1 MNACDKSLT
10 SGSGHTTGAD
20 DRPLTPVSDSI
31 APASATPRDR
41 SVEARLLSRLLAR
54 EGEPPLEF
62 VLWTGER
69 VSTGATEPIARVS
82 IANRATLFGILA
94 DPQVGF
100 GDAYSDGR
108 ITIEGDLVRMLE
120 TVYRASA
127 RSPRQPFM
135 RRRVLDLLH
144 RPRINSFAGSRNNI
158 HHHYDIGNAFY
169 SLWLGN
175 TMAYT
180 CAYYPTPSATLD
192 EAQTAKMH
200 HVCRKLRLNTGE
212 SVVEAG
218 CGWGTL
224 AMHMARHYGV
234 RVRAFNISHEQI
246 VFARERAKRE
256 GLASRVE
263 YVEDD
268 YRNISGRYDAFVSVG
283 MLEHVGPDNYPALGR
298 VAHHSLGSRGR
309 GLIHTIGCNRP
320 GPLNPWIE
328 KRIFPGAYPPSLG
341 EMMRIFEPWDLSVLD
356 VENLRLHYAQT
367 LRHWLDLYEGARGS
381 VCEMFDERF
390 VRMWRLYLAGSIAAF
405 NTGSLQLFQV
415 LFAPHDNNN
424 VAWTREHLFPRKPP

>member
-1 MNACDKSLT
+1 MNACDKSLA
-10 SGSGHTTGAD
+10 SGPGHAIGTD
-20 DRPLTPVSDSI
+20 DRPVTPVSDSV
-31 APASATPRDR
+31 APVSGEQGGR
-41 SVEARLLSRLLAR
+41 SVEARLLSRLLERLGKPA
-54 EGEPPLEF
+54 LEF

-69 VSTGATEPIARVS
+69 VSTGVTEPVARVT
-82 IANRATLFGILA
+82 ITNRATLFGILA

-100 GDAYSDGR
+100 GDAYSEGR

-120 TVYRASA
+120 TVYQAGA
-127 RSPRQPFM
+127 GKPRQSSTL
-135 RRRVLDLLH
+135 RRALDLLH
-144 RPRINSFAGSRNNI
+144 HRPRSNSLVGSRDNI

-192 EAQTAKMH
+192 EAQRAKMD
-200 HVCRKLRLNTGE
+200 HVCRKLRLNAEE

-224 AMHMARHYGV
+224 ALHMARHYGV

-246 VFARERAKRE
+246 VYARERAKRE
-256 GLASRVE
+256 GLDSRVE

-283 MLEHVGPDNYPALGR
+283 MLEHVGPENYPTLGR
-298 VAHHSLGSRGR
+298 IVHETLDSRGR
-309 GLIHTIGCNRP
+309 GLIHSIGCNRP
-320 GPLNPWIE
+320 MPLNPWIE
-328 KRIFPGAYPPSLG
+328 KRIFPGAQPPSLG
-341 EMMRIFEPWDLSVLD
+341 EMMRIFEPWGLSVLD

-367 LRHWLDLYEGARGS
+367 LRHWLDLYEGARDRVG
-381 VCEMFDERF
+381 ELFDERF
-390 VRMWRLYLAGSIAAF
+390 VRMWRLYLSGSIAAF
-405 NTGSLQLFQV
+405 TTGSLQLFQV

-424 VAWTREHLFPRKPP
+424 IAWTREHLYSR

>member
-1 MNACDKSLT
+1 MNACDKTLA
-10 SGSGHTTGAD
+10 SGPGDTTGAD
-20 DRPLTPVSDSI
+20 DRPVSPVSDSV
-31 APASATPRDR
+31 APAPANKARGG
-41 SVEARLLSRLLAR
+41 SVEARLLLRLLAR
-54 EGEPPLEF
+54 QGAPPLEF

-69 VSTGATEPIARVS
+69 VSAGATEPVASVS
-82 IANRATLFGILA
+82 IANRATLLGILG
-94 DPQVGF
+94 DPQVRF

-120 TVYRASA
+120 AIYRASLE
-127 RSPRQPFM
+127 SPRQPSRF
-135 RRRVLDLLH
+135 RRVLDLLH
-144 RPRINSFAGSRNNI
+144 RPRINSLAGSRDNI

-200 HVCRKLRLNTGE
+200 HVCRKLRLNAGE

-218 CGWGTL
+218 CGLGTL
-224 AMHMARHYGV
+224 ALHMARHYGV

-246 VFARERAKRE
+246 VYARERAKRE
-256 GLASRVE
+256 GLASLVE

-283 MLEHVGPDNYPALGR
+283 MLEHVGPDNYPMLGR
-298 VAHHSLGSRGR
+298 VAHQSLGSRGR
-309 GLIHTIGCNRP
+309 GLIHSIGCNRP
-320 GPLNPWIE
+320 RPLNPWIE

-356 VENLRLHYAQT
+356 VENLRPHYAQT
-367 LRHWLDLYEGARGS
+367 LRQWLDLYEAARGR

-390 VRMWRLYLAGSIAAF
+390 VRMWRLYLSGSIAAF
-405 NTGSLQLFQV
+405 TTGSLQLFQV
-415 LFAPHDNNN
+415 LFAPHDNND
-424 VAWTREHLFPRKPP
+424 VAWTREHLYAR

>member
-1 MNACDKSLT
+1 VNACDKTLASEP
-10 SGSGHTTGAD
+10 GHTTGAD
-20 DRPLTPVSDSI
+20 DRPVTPVSDSVT
-31 APASATPRDR
+31 PASADPGGR
-41 SVEARLLSRLLAR
+41 SVEARLLLRLLAR
-54 EGEPPLEF
+54 QGAPPLEF

-69 VSTGATEPIARVS
+69 VSTGATEPVARVS
-82 IANRATLFGILA
+82 IADRATLVGILV
-94 DPQVGF
+94 DPQVRF

-120 TVYRASA
+120 AVYRASLG
-127 RSPRQPFM
+127 SPRQPS
-135 RRRVLDLLH
+135 RLRRVLDLLH
-144 RPRINSFAGSRNNI
+144 RPRINSLVGSRDNI

-192 EAQTAKMH
+192 EAQMAKMH
-200 HVCRKLRLNTGE
+200 HVCRKLRLNAGE

-224 AMHMARHYGV
+224 ALHMARHYGV

-246 VFARERAKRE
+246 AYARERAKRE
-256 GLASRVE
+256 GLASLVE

-268 YRNISGRYDAFVSVG
+268 YRNISGRYDAFVSIG
-283 MLEHVGPDNYPALGR
+283 MLEHVGPDNYPTLGR
-298 VAHHSLGSRGR
+298 VAYQSLGSRGR
-309 GLIHTIGCNRP
+309 GLIHSIGCNLPRP
-320 GPLNPWIE
+320 MNPWIE

-367 LRHWLDLYEGARGS
+367 LRQWLDLYEAARGR

-390 VRMWRLYLAGSIAAF
+390 VRMWRLYLSGSIAAF
-405 NTGSLQLFQV
+405 TTGSLQLFQV
-415 LFAPHDNNN
+415 LFAPGTNNE
-424 VAWTREHLFPRKPP
+424 VPLTRDHLYAR